1 MIDYIKYTVDGKTYS
16 MVNNGDGTWSRD
28 GTAPNIAG
36 NYLLTFTI
44 SENGIVTYVD
54 SSNSLYETYLKVVVE
69 AERVA
74 YLEKLVPDFLLE
86 MKEFAELFD
95 IENESFDDLYSSLE
109 GLKSDIFIITAS
121 GGMVARLED
130 FMRLKGLGTLEQ
142 RKNYILSLI
151 RKGNKLNEAV
161 IKNIANAITGS
172 DCIIKFFAS
181 GELNNPDPGYGYLRV
196 QVLSPDNGKDY
207 RYSDIARALAPLIP
221 GHIKLAVIKYFA
233 TWTDVI
239 GSFND
244 WSAIAAMT
252 EWAAVKDY
260 IPPQ

>member
-16 MVNNGDGTWSRD
+16 MINNGDGTWSRD
-28 GTAPNIAG
+28 GTAPSIAG
-36 NYLLTFTI
+36 NYLLKFTI
-44 SENGIVTYVD
+44 SENGIITYVD

-86 MKEFAELFD
+86 NKEFADLFD

-109 GLKSDIFIITAS
+109 RLKSDVFIITAS
-121 GGMVARLED
+121 GDTVTRLED
-130 FMRLKGLGTLEQ
+130 FIRLKGVGTLEQ

-151 RKGNKLNEAV
+151 RKGNKLNTSV

-172 DCIIKFFAS
+172 DCIIKFFTS
-181 GELNNPDPGYGYLRV
+181 GELNNPDPGCGYLRV
-196 QVLSPDNGKDY
+196 QVLSPDYSKDY
-207 RYSDIARALAPLIP
+207 RYSDIVRALSPLIP

-233 TWTDVI
+233 TWTDI
-239 GSFND
+239 IDSFSD
-244 WSAIAAMT
+244 WNATAAMPD
-252 EWAAVKDY
+252 WAAVKDY